1 MARFDLKLNARDEV
15 VLVRDEESVNLGPR
29 EEACEEM
36 LRFLNELNLI
46 ERADA
51 LAECS

>member
-1 MARFDLKLNARDEV
+1 MAKFALKLNARDEV

-29 EEACEEM
+29 VEACEEM
-36 LRFLNELNLI
+36 LRFLSELNLV
-46 ERADA
+46 EPSGE